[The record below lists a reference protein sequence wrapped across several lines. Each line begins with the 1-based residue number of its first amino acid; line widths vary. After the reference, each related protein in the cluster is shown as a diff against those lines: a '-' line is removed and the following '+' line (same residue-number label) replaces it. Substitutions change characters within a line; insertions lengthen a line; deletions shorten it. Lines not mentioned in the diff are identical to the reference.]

1 MVSLSCFLFCNF
13 VIVSEDCKPVQ
24 EEIAKAIGND
34 HHVKSESELSD
45 SCADEE
51 EGNITST
58 EHDANE
64 GEIGC
69 RSGTWIKSSSSEV
82 FL

>member
-1 MVSLSCFLFCNF
+1 M
-13 VIVSEDCKPVQ
+13 IVSEDCKPVQ
-24 EEIAKAIGND
+24 EEIVKAIGND
-34 HHVKSESELSD
+34 HHVKSEPEPSD

-58 EHDANE
+58 EHDTNE

>member
-13 VIVSEDCKPVQ
+13 VIVFEDCKPVQ

-34 HHVKSESELSD
+34 RHVNSEPEPSD
-45 SCADEE
+45 SHADEE
-51 EGNITST
+51 EENVTST
-58 EHDANE
+58 EHGANE
-64 GEIGC
+64 GEVGC
-69 RSGTWIKSSSSEV
+69 QSGTWIKSYSSEI